1 MQDDTQWTATGGLQ
15 GHVAEGRPVA
25 AAQPIPPS
33 GSAWPL
39 EQQGASL
46 LQVQASGHW
55 GGQRA
60 EAGVPP
66 GTLEGAVRMGQGEP
80 ARTKDEN
87 FS

>member
-1 MQDDTQWTATGGLQ
+1 MDSYRWAAGPR
-15 GHVAEGRPVA
+15 GRGQA
-25 AAQPIPPS
+25 CGCRQPIPPS

-46 LQVQASGHW
+46 IQVQASGHW

-60 EAGVPP
+60 EAGVSP